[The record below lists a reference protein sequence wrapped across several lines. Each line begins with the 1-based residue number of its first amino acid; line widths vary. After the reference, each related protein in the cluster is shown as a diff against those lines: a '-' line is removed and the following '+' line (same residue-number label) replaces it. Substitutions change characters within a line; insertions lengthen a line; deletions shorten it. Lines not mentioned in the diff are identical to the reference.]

1 MNRIK
6 KDTSVHQ
13 EPNPVH
19 RENREHPA
27 WDEEEHVSLLSCSSC
42 FGINLLFTGVEY
54 QIVKILLG
62 LKKIA
67 FMNTHLFSCPSC
79 KSEQDL
85 QDEAGLA
92 REDTM
97 NRIKKPQASASFLD
111 IRFLQS
117 REQVLSILLNPVH
130 PAPIFK
136 MNRIRGYHCDSVFS

>member
-13 EPNPVH
+13 EPNPGD
-19 RENREHPA
+19 RENRENPA
-27 WDEEEHVSLLSCSSC
+27 WDEEEHVGERKSL
-42 FGINLLFTGVEY
+42 ILFIVF
-54 QIVKILLG
+54 IVKILLG

-92 REDTM
+92 REDKI
-97 NRIKKPQASASFLD
+97 NKIKKTQASASFLD

-136 MNRIRGYHCDSVFS
+136 MNRIRGYHCDNVFS

>member
-13 EPNPVH
+13 EPNPGH

-27 WDEEEHVSLLSCSSC
+27 WDEEEHVGERQSL
-42 FGINLLFTGVEY
+42 ILFIVF
-54 QIVKILLG
+54 IVKILLG

-85 QDEAGLA
+85 QD
-92 REDTM
+92 
-97 NRIKKPQASASFLD
+97 
-111 IRFLQS
+111 
-117 REQVLSILLNPVH
+117 
-130 PAPIFK
+130 
-136 MNRIRGYHCDSVFS
+136 